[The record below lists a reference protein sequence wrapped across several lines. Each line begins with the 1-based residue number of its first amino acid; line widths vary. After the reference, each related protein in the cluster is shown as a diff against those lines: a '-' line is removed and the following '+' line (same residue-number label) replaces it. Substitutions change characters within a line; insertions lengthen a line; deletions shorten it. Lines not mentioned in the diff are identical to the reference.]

1 MIASIKLSLSS
12 CSSILILQ
20 QKLYSI
26 TVSKNKKDNLL
37 VTEKKEFFTVHNI
50 LDDNAFQIPLHV
62 ISCVIVPYFDFV
74 QFPDTETISLISR
87 YNPCFL
93 LNGRIFFFLYFF
105 LILYN
110 PLSVIL
116 EYRKYHL
123 LSVLGT

>member
-1 MIASIKLSLSS
+1 MI
-12 CSSILILQ
+12 CWPYHTCCSILFLQ

-50 LDDNAFQIPLHV
+50 LDDNAFQIPLYV

-87 YNPCFL
+87 HNPCFL
-93 LNGRIFFFLYFF
+93 LNGRIFFFCIF
-105 LILYN
+105 
-110 PLSVIL
+110 S
-116 EYRKYHL
+116 
-123 LSVLGT
+123 